1 MDQLNK
7 LKKAWQNREQELPK
21 LSYNS
26 IYNMLLKKSSSIVK
40 WIFIISIIELL
51 FWIGLNLVIPEDNL
65 KLINEMGIGDIMHY
79 SNIVHFIIFG
89 VFIFLFYKNHQSIK
103 VTDSTKMLMQNI
115 LKTRKTVR
123 YFVYYNVGM
132 LASGLIITDIYF
144 YSRSQKLYEIMNF
157 ASKGIPEKGFATTFI
172 ISQIIVGILV
182 VGLLIAFYWLI
193 YGILLKRLN
202 NNYKELKKMD
212 D

>member
-1 MDQLNK
+1 MDQLDK
-7 LKKAWQNREQELPK
+7 LKKEWQNREQDLPK

-51 FWIGLNLVIPEDNL
+51 FWIGLNFVIPEDNL

-123 YFVYYNVGM
+123 YFVYYNLGM

>member
-1 MDQLNK
+1 MDQLDK
-7 LKKAWQNREQELPK
+7 LKKEWQNREQELPK

-172 ISQIIVGILV
+172 ISQIILGILV

>member
-1 MDQLNK
+1 MDQLDK
-7 LKKAWQNREQELPK
+7 LKKEWQNREQELPK
-21 LSYNS
+21 LSYDS

-79 SNIVHFIIFG
+79 SNIIHFIIFG
-89 VFIFLFYKNHQSIK
+89 VFIFLFYKNHQSIQ

-123 YFVYYNVGM
+123 YFVYYNLGM
-132 LASGLIITDIYF
+132 LASGLIIIDIYF
-144 YSRSQKLYEIMNF
+144 YSRSQKLYEIMDF
-157 ASKGIPEKGFATTFI
+157 ASKGIPEKGFANAFI
-172 ISQIIVGILV
+172 MSQIIVGILV
-182 VGLLIAFYWLI
+182 VGLLIGFYWLI

-202 NNYKELKKMD
+202 NNYNELKKMD

>member
-1 MDQLNK
+1 MDQLDK
-7 LKKAWQNREQELPK
+7 LKKEWQNREQDLPK

>member
-1 MDQLNK
+1 M
-7 LKKAWQNREQELPK
+7 
-21 LSYNS
+21 
-26 IYNMLLKKSSSIVK
+26 K

-182 VGLLIAFYWLI
+182 VGLLIAFYLLI

>member
-1 MDQLNK
+1 MDQLDK
-7 LKKAWQNREQELPK
+7 LKKEWQNREQELPK

-123 YFVYYNVGM
+123 YFVYYNLGM

-182 VGLLIAFYWLI
+182 VGLLIAFYWMI

-202 NNYKELKKMD
+202 NNYKELKKLD

>member
-1 MDQLNK
+1 MDQLDE
-7 LKKAWQNREQELPK
+7 LKKEWQNREQELPK

-40 WIFIISIIELL
+40 WIFIISILELL

-144 YSRSQKLYEIMNF
+144 YSRSQKLYEIMNY

>member
-1 MDQLNK
+1 MDQLDE
-7 LKKAWQNREQELPK
+7 LKKEWQNREQELPK

-123 YFVYYNVGM
+123 YFVYYNLGM

-182 VGLLIAFYWLI
+182 VGLLIAFYWMI

-202 NNYKELKKMD
+202 NNYKELKKLD

>member
-1 MDQLNK
+1 MDQLDE
-7 LKKAWQNREQELPK
+7 LKKEWQNREQELPK

-40 WIFIISIIELL
+40 WIFIISILELL

-123 YFVYYNVGM
+123 YFVYYNLGM

-182 VGLLIAFYWLI
+182 VGLLIAFYWMI

-202 NNYKELKKMD
+202 NNYKELKKLD

>member
-1 MDQLNK
+1 MDQLDK
-7 LKKAWQNREQELPK
+7 LKKEWQNREQELPK

-144 YSRSQKLYEIMNF
+144 YSRSQKLYEIMDF
-157 ASKGIPEKGFATTFI
+157 ASKGVPEKGFATTFI